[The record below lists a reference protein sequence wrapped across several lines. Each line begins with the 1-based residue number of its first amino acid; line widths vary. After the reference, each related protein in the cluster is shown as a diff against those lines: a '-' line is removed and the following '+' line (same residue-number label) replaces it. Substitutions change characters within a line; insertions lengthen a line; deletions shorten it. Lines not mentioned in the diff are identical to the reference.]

1 VRGGLGSCELPRI
14 NLRKPSEKEF
24 EQRSERVVAHERHRP
39 LFGLSLTSR
48 ASTSQ
53 DGFLAIADPKASA
66 TTRLGIIFREL
77 IGVLRRTAAIVYG
90 LAVVVAFAIFPALAA
105 AQSSDTVYDEAR
117 ALSDPEEQRVQ
128 QAFDSAQEETGQP
141 LYAFLV
147 PNKGVEGQEARQE
160 LLIREATEAQVPQDA
175 GVVVVATNDD
185 WGTTY
190 KVPQDAYNTM
200 VSDFQEGDFAA
211 GLVAGAREIQGEP
224 AAQDA
229 QNYPDGGTGGLGGG
243 GLLLLLAA
251 VAGALLL
258 FRNRRANKRRI
269 EEERRR
275 TEEEFAN
282 LTVHLNEF
290 DEKERLA
297 SGYLEAQ
304 RSLLDQRTEEWVEMR
319 ISDAKTTGFAQ
330 EFDEAASRLTS
341 DPIWARERMEHGRNL
356 LAESMQK
363 LHEAERTMDDYRAA
377 DEALDGRLRVAK
389 EEIQAAEEAEETARA
404 EGVAVEPPKLR
415 PEYDRVAREAADRA
429 SRRDEF
435 DPRHSLAAV
444 EALAER
450 ARAHRKA
457 LQNDISARDA
467 LPDERYATEGAL
479 VRARETL
486 EEYRGAH
493 ERALDEFGQAALG
506 EVPNPGELSSS
517 LLEAG
522 GYMDRADRA
531 VSSGRFSEARSLL
544 QEAADIAG
552 NTMRSP
558 GRLKAAAAEADRKK
572 REGEEK
578 LQELEARLAQ
588 AKANEHN
595 MDPYQRQRLREYEY
609 QLGNARY
616 GFFGGDWLTALLL
629 FEALDNDYMY
639 VGDPS
644 SFDAGGFGS
653 DWGGGDWGG
662 GDWGGGDFGGGD
674 F

>member
-1 VRGGLGSCELPRI
+1 VRAGLDCCEPPSI
-14 NLRKPSEKEF
+14 KLRK
-24 EQRSERVVAHERHRP
+24 
-39 LFGLSLTSR
+39 L
-48 ASTSQ
+48 
-53 DGFLAIADPKASA
+53 ADPKASA

-77 IGVLRRTAAIVYG
+77 IGVLRRTAAPVYG
-90 LAVVVAFAIFPALAA
+90 LAVVVAFAIFPALAV
-105 AQSSDTVYDEAR
+105 AQGSDTVYDEAG
-117 ALSDPEEQRVQ
+117 ALSGPQEQRVQ
-128 QAFDSAQEETGQP
+128 QAFDSAQEETGQL

-147 PNKGVEGQEARQE
+147 PNKGVEGRGARQD
-160 LLIREATEAQVPQDA
+160 LLTQEATEAQVSQDA
-175 GVVVVATNDD
+175 GVVVVATNDG

-190 KVPQDAYNTM
+190 NFPQDAYNTM
-200 VSDFQEGDFAA
+200 VPDFQEGDFAA

-224 AAQDA
+224 AAQGA
-229 QNYPDGGTGGLGGG
+229 QNDPLTGGLQVG

-269 EEERRR
+269 EEQRRSA
-275 TEEEFAN
+275 EEEFAN

-304 RSLLDQRTEEWVEMR
+304 RSLLDQRTEEWVETK

-341 DPIWARERMEHGRNL
+341 DPIRARERMEHGRKL
-356 LAESMQK
+356 LAGSMQK

-404 EGVAVEPPKLR
+404 EGVAVEPLKLR
-415 PEYDRVAREAADRA
+415 PEYDLVVREAADRA

-450 ARAHRKA
+450 TRAHRKA
-457 LQNDISARDA
+457 LQNEISARDA
-467 LPDERYATEGAL
+467 FPDERYATEGAL

-486 EEYRGAH
+486 EEYRAAH

-517 LLEAG
+517 LLEAE
-522 GYMDRADRA
+522 GYLDRADRA

-544 QEAADIAG
+544 QEAADLAR

-558 GRLKAAAAEADRKK
+558 GRLKAATAEADRKK

-588 AKANEHN
+588 AKANEPL
-595 MDPYQRQRLREYEY
+595 MDPRQRQRLREYEY

-644 SFDAGGFGS
+644 SFDTGDVGS
-653 DWGGGDWGG
+653 DWGG

>member
-1 VRGGLGSCELPRI
+1 VRAGLDCCEPPSI
-14 NLRKPSEKEF
+14 KLRK
-24 EQRSERVVAHERHRP
+24 
-39 LFGLSLTSR
+39 L
-48 ASTSQ
+48 
-53 DGFLAIADPKASA
+53 ADPKASA

-77 IGVLRRTAAIVYG
+77 IGVLRRIAAPVYG
-90 LAVVVAFAIFPALAA
+90 LAVVVAFAIFPALAV
-105 AQSSDTVYDEAR
+105 AQGSDTVYDEAG
-117 ALSDPEEQRVQ
+117 ALSGPQEQRVQ

-147 PNKGVEGQEARQE
+147 PNKGVEGRGARQD
-160 LLIREATEAQVPQDA
+160 LLTQEATEAQVPQDA
-175 GVVVVATNDD
+175 GVVVVATNDG

-190 KVPQDAYNTM
+190 NFPQDAYNTM
-200 VSDFQEGDFAA
+200 VPDFQEGDFAA

-224 AAQDA
+224 AAQGA
-229 QNYPDGGTGGLGGG
+229 QNDPLSG

-269 EEERRR
+269 EEERRSA
-275 TEEEFAN
+275 EEEFAN
-282 LTVHLNEF
+282 LTVYLNEF

-304 RSLLDQRTEEWVEMR
+304 RSLLDQRTEEWVETK

-341 DPIWARERMEHGRNL
+341 DPIRARERMEHGRKL

-377 DEALDGRLRVAK
+377 DETLDGRLRVAK

-404 EGVAVEPPKLR
+404 EGVAVEPLKLR
-415 PEYDRVAREAADRA
+415 PEYDLVVREAADRA

-450 ARAHRKA
+450 TRAHRKA
-457 LQNDISARDA
+457 LQNEISARDA
-467 LPDERYATEGAL
+467 FPDERYATEGAL

-486 EEYRGAH
+486 EEYRAAH

-517 LLEAG
+517 LLEAE
-522 GYMDRADRA
+522 GYLDRADRA

-544 QEAADIAG
+544 QEAADLAR

-558 GRLKAAAAEADRKK
+558 GRLKAATAEADRKK

-588 AKANEHN
+588 AKANEPL
-595 MDPYQRQRLREYEY
+595 MDPRQRQRLREYEY

-644 SFDAGGFGS
+644 SFDTGDVGS
-653 DWGGGDWGG
+653 DWGG

>member
-1 VRGGLGSCELPRI
+1 
-14 NLRKPSEKEF
+14 
-24 EQRSERVVAHERHRP
+24 
-39 LFGLSLTSR
+39 
-48 ASTSQ
+48 
-53 DGFLAIADPKASA
+53 
-66 TTRLGIIFREL
+66 L
-77 IGVLRRTAAIVYG
+77 IGVLRRTAAPVYG

-105 AQSSDTVYDEAR
+105 AQGSDTVYDEAG
-117 ALSDPEEQRVQ
+117 ALSGLEEQRVQ

-141 LYAFLV
+141 LYAFLI
-147 PNKGVEGQEARQE
+147 PNKGVEGQEARQN
-160 LLIREATEAQVPQDA
+160 LLTKEATEAQVPQDA
-175 GVVVVATNDD
+175 GVVVVATNDG

-190 KVPQDAYNTM
+190 NFPQDAYNTM
-200 VSDFQEGDFAA
+200 VPDFREGDFAA

-224 AAQDA
+224 AAQGA
-229 QNYPDGGTGGLGGG
+229 QNNSDAGTGGLVGGG
-243 GLLLLLAA
+243 GLLLLLVA

-269 EEERRR
+269 EEERRSA
-275 TEEEFAN
+275 EEEFAN

-304 RSLLDQRTEEWVEMR
+304 RSLLDQRTEEWVESR

-341 DPIWARERMEHGRNL
+341 DPSWARERLERGRSL
-356 LAESMQK
+356 LEESMQK
-363 LHEAERTMDDYRAA
+363 LYEAEKTMDDYRAA

-389 EEIQAAEEAEETARA
+389 EEIQAAEEAEQTARA
-404 EGVAVEPPKLR
+404 EGVAVEPLKLR
-415 PEYDRVAREAADRA
+415 PEYERVAREAAGRA

-435 DPRHSLAAV
+435 DPRQSLAAL

-450 ARAHRKA
+450 AREHRKA
-457 LQNDISARDA
+457 LRNEISARDV
-467 LPDERYATEGAL
+467 LPDERHATQRAL
-479 VRARETL
+479 VRAQEALT
-486 EEYRGAH
+486 EYRGAH
-493 ERALDEFGQAALG
+493 EGALDEFGQAALG
-506 EVPNPGELSSS
+506 EVPNPGELSSG
-517 LLEAG
+517 LLEAE
-522 GYMDRADRA
+522 GYVDRADRA
-531 VSSGRFSEARSLL
+531 ASSGRFAEARSLL
-544 QEAADIAG
+544 QGAAELARK
-552 NTMRSP
+552 TMQSP
-558 GRLKAAAAEADRKK
+558 SRLKTATAEADRKR

-588 AKANEHN
+588 AKANEHL

-639 VGDPS
+639 MGDPS
-644 SFDAGGFGS
+644 SFS
-653 DWGGGDWGG
+653 GGDWGG

-674 F
+674 WGGGDFGGGDFGGGGF

>member
-1 VRGGLGSCELPRI
+1 VGEHQPGWISRDSRSLAFCDYLPGY
-14 NLRKPSEKEF
+14 NL
-24 EQRSERVVAHERHRP
+24 
-39 LFGLSLTSR
+39 
-48 ASTSQ
+48 
-53 DGFLAIADPKASA
+53 
-66 TTRLGIIFREL
+66 REL
-77 IGVLRRTAAIVYG
+77 IGVLRRTAAPVYG
-90 LAVVVAFAIFPALAA
+90 LAVVVAFALFPALAA
-105 AQSSDTVYDEAR
+105 AQGSDTVYDEAG
-117 ALSDPEEQRVQ
+117 ALSGPEEQRVQ
-128 QAFDSAQEETGQP
+128 QAFDSAQEETGRP

-160 LLIREATEAQVPQDA
+160 LLTREATEAQVPQDA
-175 GVVVVATNDD
+175 GVVVVATNDG

-190 KVPQDAYNTM
+190 NFPQDAYNTM
-200 VSDFQEGDFAA
+200 VPDFQEGDFAA

-224 AAQDA
+224 AAQGA
-229 QNYPDGGTGGLGGG
+229 QNDPDGGTGGLVGGG

-258 FRNRRANKRRI
+258 FRKRRADKRRI
-269 EEERRR
+269 EEERRSA
-275 TEEEFAN
+275 EEEFAN

-297 SGYLEAQ
+297 SGYLETQ
-304 RSLLDQRTEEWVEMR
+304 RSLLDRRTEEWVESR

-341 DPIWARERMEHGRNL
+341 DPSWARERMEHGRNL
-356 LAESMQK
+356 LAESMQR
-363 LHEAERTMDDYRAA
+363 LQEAERTMDDYRAA

-389 EEIQAAEEAEETARA
+389 EEIQAAEEAEESARV
-404 EGVAVEPPKLR
+404 EGVAVEPLKLR

-450 ARAHRKA
+450 SRAHRKA
-457 LQNDISARDA
+457 LQNEISARDA
-467 LPDERYATEGAL
+467 LPDERYATEGAI

-517 LLEAG
+517 LLEAE
-522 GYMDRADRA
+522 GYVDRA
-531 VSSGRFSEARSLL
+531 VRTGSSGRFSEARSLL
-544 QEAADIAG
+544 HEAADLAQ
-552 NTMRSP
+552 NAMRSP
-558 GRLKAAAAEADRKK
+558 GRLKAAMAEADRKK

-588 AKANEHN
+588 AKANEHL
-595 MDPYQRQRLREYEY
+595 MDPYQRQKLREYEY
-609 QLGNARY
+609 QLGNARS
-616 GFFGGDWLTALLL
+616 GFFGGDWLAALLL
-629 FEALDNDYMY
+629 FEALDNDYMHM
-639 VGDPS
+639 GDPS
-644 SFDAGGFGS
+644 SFETGGFGG
-653 DWGGGDWGG
+653 DWGGGDWDG